1 MTMTLE
7 LIKAGPA
14 NADWFLI
21 RIKML
26 VMPDRSMVTSAWLED
41 CARGLTWY
49 VGWVGWLLQSWFLSK
64 SINLKDSLT
73 PSTPN
78 WQSRLPLDLSNR
90 IMLGFHLMFNERV
103 SESLSVS
110 QSVQASSTH
119 ELLTQSWPVL
129 LLVNVLCFNV
139 LLTMWVCLCRC
150 VFALCWPV
158 WWHLF

>member
-1 MTMTLE
+1 
-7 LIKAGPA
+7 
-14 NADWFLI
+14 
-21 RIKML
+21 
-26 VMPDRSMVTSAWLED
+26 
-41 CARGLTWY
+41 
-49 VGWVGWLLQSWFLSK
+49 
-64 SINLKDSLT
+64 LT

-90 IMLGFHLMFNERV
+90 IMLGFHLMFTERV

-110 QSVQASSTH
+110 QSVQASS
-119 ELLTQSWPVL
+119 TQSWPVL